1 LLRTF
6 WCKVASSQNTPKNA
20 PQNVRVSKALCL
32 QTNQG
37 VDLKIFISI
46 ILILF
51 SSYSLAINENITIG
65 SGKFTIEGGQG
76 HTEKHIDVYY
86 HLPLSY
92 DENTKVLVVVP
103 GAGRNGWSYRDSWV
117 EASEKYNVLILS
129 PSYSEEFYP
138 RFWNYNVARMLSNVK
153 INKAK
158 SAIESYTVVTDPNEW
173 IFIDFDR
180 VFNYSVSKLSLTAK
194 KYDMFGHSAG
204 GQILHRLA
212 LFDFKNKANRIL
224 ASNSGWYTVP
234 TFKEDFPYGL
244 NKGVSTLEKMSS
256 AFKTKLT
263 IFLGEQDN
271 EHETRGHLVRNPQLD
286 IQGTYRLSRGKHFF
300 KKSNELASNL
310 NVKSNWNIH
319 VVQGVGHDYKNMGK
333 AAAIYLYSE

>member
-1 LLRTF
+1 MARTLLRSLHN
-6 WCKVASSQNTPKNA
+6 KL
-20 PQNVRVSKALCL
+20 LCL

-138 RFWNYNVARMLSNVK
+138 RFWNYNVARMLSDVK

>member
-1 LLRTF
+1 M
-6 WCKVASSQNTPKNA
+6 
-20 PQNVRVSKALCL
+20 
-32 QTNQG
+32 
-37 VDLKIFISI
+37 KIFISI

-138 RFWNYNVARMLSNVK
+138 RFWNYNVARMLSDVK

>member
-1 LLRTF
+1 
-6 WCKVASSQNTPKNA
+6 
-20 PQNVRVSKALCL
+20 
-32 QTNQG
+32 
-37 VDLKIFISI
+37 
-46 ILILF
+46 
-51 SSYSLAINENITIG
+51 
-65 SGKFTIEGGQG
+65 
-76 HTEKHIDVYY
+76 
-86 HLPLSY
+86 
-92 DENTKVLVVVP
+92 VLVVVP

-138 RFWNYNVARMLSNVK
+138 RFWNYNVARMLSDVK